1 MSDDDRTEQ
10 IPVPP
15 GTEPDA
21 TDASE
26 QTGGDLAGTQRIETG
41 KPRLSRT
48 TVPRSAS
55 PARTSVPRG
64 PGPTTTAPTTEDEMD
79 TDRVAAQAT
88 TPETGSTTPRWSAP
102 QGSVPQGSVP
112 QGSAPHGSAPHGSAP
127 GGPEAPRDTPPT
139 PGTGSAGAP
148 GPVVWSTATSGA
160 RGVRVGTVVWGLVI
174 AAIGVGLLAFA
185 SGVVFD
191 VELALIG
198 LVAAAGVALLAGS
211 LVTGMRRRGR

>member
-10 IPVPP
+10 IPLTP

-21 TDASE
+21 TVASE
-26 QTGGDLAGTQRIETG
+26 ATGADVAETPRIETD

-64 PGPTTTAPTTEDEMD
+64 PGQTTTAPTTEDEMD
-79 TDRVAAQAT
+79 TDRVTAQVT
-88 TPETGSTTPRWSAP
+88 TPVTGPSTAGRSAP
-102 QGSVPQGSVP
+102 E
-112 QGSAPHGSAPHGSAP
+112 ARNH
-127 GGPEAPRDTPPT
+127 PEAPRDTAPT
-139 PGTGSAGAP
+139 QGGGSAPAT
-148 GPVVWSTATSGA
+148 GPVVWAAATNEA

-198 LVAAAGVALLAGS
+198 LVAAAGVGLLVGS
-211 LVTGMRRRGR
+211 LVTGMKRRRR